1 MASRSAVEW
10 HVDAASSRALR
21 AIAYVEVGLFGG
33 GMLLVLC
40 GTAFLGVTMA
50 LGGQYTYLAYLVLL
64 ALVGGPLSLFYLW
77 PMLVDSDQR
86 PPLSAAFGN
95 EEMAER
101 YAAAFSR
108 RTLFAAVLGGA
119 LVLFAAI
126 LLDPR
131 LAGALVVGSILLVP
145 VASGVVSWGRVDPG
159 EASLTHRDRTVSL
172 SRVERVRR
180 LDRGGIALC
189 WLSYHPGSG
198 DITSPRFL
206 AASPEAAAIIEQTA
220 AAVDPEI
227 DAEYA
232 PDRAVQAALGVLA
245 LCSLGVAALV
255 FVVEPGNGGDPVLR
269 WYIAVCF
276 GFFGFL
282 FALVAVFSGYRPS
295 SS

>member
-33 GMLLVLC
+33 GMVLVFAAM
-40 GTAFLGVTMA
+40 AFLGVTAA
-50 LGGQYTYLAYLVLL
+50 LGGQYTYLAYVVLL

-77 PMLVDSDQR
+77 PLLVDSDQR
-86 PPLSAAFGN
+86 PPLSALFGN

-108 RTLFAAVLGGA
+108 GRLLTAVLGGA

-159 EASLTHRDRTVSL
+159 EASLTHRDRTVAL

-180 LDRGGIALC
+180 FDLGGVSLC
-189 WLSYHPGSG
+189 WLSYHSGSNEF
-198 DITSPRFL
+198 TSPRFL
-206 AASPEAAAIIEQTA
+206 AASPEAADAVERTL
-220 AAVDPEI
+220 AAV

-245 LCSLGVAALV
+245 LCFLGLAALV
-255 FVVEPGNGGDPVLR
+255 FVAEPGGAGDPVLR
-269 WYIAVCF
+269 WYIAGSF
-276 GFFGFL
+276 DFFGLL
-282 FALVAVFSGYRPS
+282 FALIALFSG
-295 SS
+295 